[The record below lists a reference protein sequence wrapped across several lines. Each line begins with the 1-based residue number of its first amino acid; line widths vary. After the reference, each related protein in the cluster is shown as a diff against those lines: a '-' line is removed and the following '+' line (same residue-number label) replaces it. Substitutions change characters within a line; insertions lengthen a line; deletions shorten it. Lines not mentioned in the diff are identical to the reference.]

1 MTLLA
6 TAIVLVAA
14 SVLIAYRSM
23 PPLGADDGGV
33 GRLDVGRMARSMSWV
48 VASRPRAS
56 GAVGGALILGL
67 VMIIGAGYI
76 SGSVLRALV
85 GWSSPA
91 VDTSIQ
97 QFIVHHRA
105 MWLNEVMEKVTI
117 AGDSTVIFL
126 LAVGGGLILSRLA
139 HSPRPL
145 GLLLATYVGARA
157 IETVV
162 KVLVRRP
169 RPPAADALGDFSRFA
184 YPSGHAT
191 HAMSMYVMLAILVT
205 CLTSRRHS
213 GLTLRVLVPV
223 TASLILLVGTSRIYL
238 GAHWITDVVGGFGL
252 GALWVVVLVATT
264 RRLDEW
270 RARYGPD
277 SVHHSGTRPP
287 RPVHGGDATRKRSG
301 NTRN

>member
-1 MTLLA
+1 
-6 TAIVLVAA
+6 
-14 SVLIAYRSM
+14 M

-33 GRLDVGRMARSMSWV
+33 GRLVVGRMARSMSWV
-48 VASRPRAS
+48 VTSGPRAS

-67 VMIIGAGYI
+67 VLIIGAGYI

-97 QFIVHHRA
+97 QFIVDHRA
-105 MWLNEVMEKVTI
+105 MWLNAVMEKLTI
-117 AGDSTVIFL
+117 AGDSTVILL

-139 HSPRPL
+139 HSLRPL

-191 HAMSMYVMLAILVT
+191 YAMAMYVMLAILVT

-213 GLTLRVLVPV
+213 GLILRVLVPV
-223 TASLILLVGTSRIYL
+223 TALLILLVGISRIYL
-238 GAHWITDVVGGFGL
+238 GAHWTTDVVGGFGL

-264 RRLDEW
+264 RWLDEW
-270 RARYGPD
+270 RATYGPD
-277 SVHHSGTRPP
+277 SARHSRTGPLG
-287 RPVHGGDATRKRSG
+287 PVHGGDATRKRSG
-301 NTRN
+301 NPRN

>member
-1 MTLLA
+1 MLTLLA
-6 TAIVLVAA
+6 TAIVLLAA
-14 SVLIAYRSM
+14 SVVIVYRSM

-33 GRLDVGRMARSMSWV
+33 GRLVVGRMAGSMSWV
-48 VASRPRAS
+48 VASWPRAS

-67 VMIIGAGYI
+67 VMIIAAGYI
-76 SGSVLRALV
+76 SGSALRALM
-85 GWSSPA
+85 GWSSPT

-97 QFIVHHRA
+97 QFIVDNRSL
-105 MWLNEVMEKVTI
+105 WLNAVMEELTI
-117 AGDSTVIFL
+117 AGDSTVILL

-191 HAMSMYVMLAILVT
+191 YAMAMYVMLAFLVT
-205 CLTSRRHS
+205 CLTSRRHG
-213 GLTLRVLVPV
+213 GLIHRALMPV
-223 TASLILLVGTSRIYL
+223 TALLILLVGISRIYL
-238 GAHWITDVVGGFGL
+238 GAHWTTDVVSGFGL

-264 RRLDEW
+264 RWFDEW
-270 RARYGPD
+270 RATYGPD
-277 SVHHSGTRPP
+277 SAHHSGTRPL
-287 RPVHGGDATRKRSG
+287 RPVHGGDATRKRLGSP
-301 NTRN
+301 